1 MKINMIKVPVS
12 ELIQGYY
19 EDDATGKVTAWGGK
33 LDVRPEYQRE
43 YVYGEGQRDAVIN
56 TVLQGFPLN
65 IMYFVDRKDGTY
77 EVLDGQQRIISIC
90 RYAQNKYSVKV
101 PVASG
106 GYDSVNYPNLF
117 ESDPD
122 NPDPWTRQAFEKY
135 ELMVY
140 ICEGTEK
147 EKIDWFKIINIA
159 GEELENQEILNAV
172 LHSPWVTDCKSVF
185 SRRNCPA
192 YKHYGKYMA
201 GDCIR
206 QKYLETVYRWCADA
220 EGIRGRDAVSQYM
233 MKHRY
238 DSNANAL
245 WDYFEKV
252 FKWVQETFGKFNA
265 NMKGVE
271 WGLLYNR
278 HKDDNLDPNILQM
291 EVEQLMADDEVGS
304 KKGIYEYLLSTRK
317 PSDERLLS
325 LRAFS
330 ENEKKTMYARQ
341 NGVCPICGKKFELKE
356 MDGDHKKPWSK
367 GGKTTLENGQMLCR
381 SCNLKKSAG

>member
-1 MKINMIKVPVS
+1 
-12 ELIQGYY
+12 
-19 EDDATGKVTAWGGK
+19 
-33 LDVRPEYQRE
+33 
-43 YVYGEGQRDAVIN
+43 
-56 TVLQGFPLN
+56 
-65 IMYFVDRKDGTY
+65 
-77 EVLDGQQRIISIC
+77 
-90 RYAQNKYSVKV
+90 
-101 PVASG
+101 
-106 GYDSVNYPNLF
+106 
-117 ESDPD
+117 
-122 NPDPWTRQAFEKY
+122 
-135 ELMVY
+135 
-140 ICEGTEK
+140 
-147 EKIDWFKIINIA
+147 
-159 GEELENQEILNAV
+159 
-172 LHSPWVTDCKSVF
+172 
-185 SRRNCPA
+185 
-192 YKHYGKYMA
+192 MA
-201 GDCIR
+201 
-206 QKYLETVYRWCADA
+206 
-220 EGIRGRDAVSQYM
+220 
-233 MKHRY
+233 
-238 DSNANAL
+238 
-245 WDYFEKV
+245 
-252 FKWVQETFGKFNA
+252 FGKFNA

>member
-1 MKINMIKVPVS
+1 MKINMIKVPVRD
-12 ELIQGYY
+12 LIQGYS
-19 EDDATGKVTAWGGK
+19 EDDSTSKVVAWGGK

-43 YVYGEGQRDAVIN
+43 YVYGEVQRDAVIN
-56 TVLQGFPLN
+56 TVLNGFPLN

-90 RYAQNKYSVKV
+90 RYAQNRFSVKV
-101 PVASG
+101 PAPTG
-106 GYDSVNYPNLF
+106 GVNTVNFPNLF
-117 ESDPD
+117 DEQLD
-122 NPDPWTRQAFEKY
+122 AFLNY

-140 ICEGTEK
+140 ICEGTDK
-147 EKIDWFKIINIA
+147 EKIDWFEIINIA
-159 GEELENQEILNAV
+159 GVELEKQEILNAV
-172 LHSPWVTDCKSVF
+172 LHSAWVTDAKSLF
-185 SRRNCPA
+185 SRRNCNA
-192 YKHYGKYMA
+192 NKHYGKYLS
-201 GDCIR
+201 GEYIR
-206 QKYLETVYRWCADA
+206 QKYLETAFRWCADA
-220 EGIRGRDAVSQYM
+220 EGIKGKDAVREYM

-238 DSNANAL
+238 DANADAV
-245 WDYFEKV
+245 WDYFERV
-252 FKWVQETFGKFNA
+252 FKWVQETF
-265 NMKGVE
+265 

-278 HKDDNLDPNILQM
+278 HKDDNLDPTILQM

-341 NGVCPICGKKFELKE
+341 GGVCPICGKKFELKE

-367 GGKTTLENGQMLCR
+367 GGRTTLDNGQMLCK
-381 SCNLKKSAG
+381 SCNLKKSAS

>member
-12 ELIQGYY
+12 ELIQGYN
-19 EDDATGKVTAWGGK
+19 EDDSTGKVVAWGGK

-43 YVYGEGQRDAVIN
+43 YVYGEGQRDAVVN
-56 TVLQGFPLN
+56 TILNGFPLN

-90 RYAQNKYSVKV
+90 RYAQNRFSVKL
-101 PVASG
+101 PALTG
-106 GYDSVNYPNLF
+106 GFNTVNFPNLF
-117 ESDPD
+117 DEQLS
-122 NPDPWTRQAFEKY
+122 AFLNY

-140 ICEGTEK
+140 ICDGTDK
-147 EKIDWFKIINIA
+147 EKIDWFEVINIA
-159 GEELENQEILNAV
+159 GERLEKQEIRNAV
-172 LHSPWVTDCKSVF
+172 LHSAWVTDCKSVF

-206 QKYLETVYRWCADA
+206 QKYLETVYYWCADA
-220 EGIRGRDAVSQYM
+220 EGIRGKDAVRQYM
-233 MKHRY
+233 MKHRS
-238 DSNANAL
+238 DPSADEL
-245 WDYFEKV
+245 WDYFERV
-252 FKWVQETFGKFNA
+252 FAWVSKTFGKFHP

-278 HKDDNLDPNILQM
+278 HKDDNLDPTILQM
-291 EVEQLMADDEVGS
+291 EVETYLADDEVGS

-325 LRAFS
+325 LRTFT
-330 ENEKKTMYARQ
+330 ETEKKTMYARQ
-341 NGVCPICGKKFELKE
+341 GGICPICGKHFELRE
-356 MDGDHKKPWSK
+356 MEGDHKKPWSK
-367 GGKTTLENGQMLCR
+367 GGKTTLDNGQMLCKA
-381 SCNLKKSAG
+381 CNLKKSAT

>member
-1 MKINMIKVPVS
+1 MKIDMIKVPVRD
-12 ELIQGYY
+12 LIQGYY
-19 EDDATGKVTAWGGK
+19 EDDSTSRVVAWGGK

-56 TVLQGFPLN
+56 TVLHGFPLN

-90 RYAQNKYSVKV
+90 RYAQNKFSVKL
-101 PVASG
+101 PSATGS
-106 GYDSVNYPNLF
+106 GYDTVNFPNLF
-117 ESDPD
+117 DEQLS
-122 NPDPWTRQAFEKY
+122 AFMDY

-147 EKIDWFKIINIA
+147 EKIEWFEIINIA
-159 GEELENQEILNAV
+159 GEELEKQEILNAV
-172 LHSPWVTDCKSVF
+172 LHCAWVTDAKSVF

-206 QKYLETVYRWCADA
+206 QKYLETVFRWRADA
-220 EGIRGRDAVSQYM
+220 EGITGKDAVRQYM
-233 MKHRY
+233 MKHRA
-238 DSNANAL
+238 DPNADAL

-252 FKWVQETFGKFNA
+252 FEWVQQTFGKFNS

-271 WGLLYNR
+271 WGLLYNK
-278 HKDDNLDPNILQM
+278 HKDDNIDPSIIQM
-291 EVEQLMADDEVGS
+291 EVETLMADDEVGS

-325 LRAFS
+325 LRAFTDT
-330 ENEKKTMYARQ
+330 EKKTMYARQ
-341 NGVCPICGKKFELKE
+341 GGVCPICGKKFELKE